1 MFRTPGFMGRT
12 GPILLV
18 AALLAFLPACE
29 HITGPGDD
37 PSPPQ
42 QITELPRDLTA
53 AEVEAIQASNAFGFE
68 LLGQIL
74 DQEPGSTVFLSPF
87 SASMAL
93 GMTLNG
99 ADGHTFDEMRSA
111 LRFDGMSEEEIN
123 ASYRDL
129 LELLGGLDPD
139 VELAVGNSIWHRQEL
154 ALRSSFQERVESYF
168 DARVQGLDFSA
179 PGAAG
184 TINDWVRDA
193 TRNRIEE
200 IVDDPIDPNIIAY
213 LINAVYFNAGWREPF
228 DPELTRSETFHP
240 LEGNPEPVQMM
251 IRDDTLR
258 YYAQVDGYQA
268 VDLPY
273 AGGAFSMTVVVP
285 DENYG
290 IHRLSDELDAN
301 AWGDLT
307 DNLTTTRVQ
316 LWLPR
321 FEIEWDGVLN
331 DPLAAMGMPGAF
343 QPGADF
349 SRMFEAADP
358 WIDEVKQKSF
368 VRVDEEGTEAAAVTS
383 VSMATSMPPLVRAD
397 RPFLFAIRERLS
409 GAILFVGAV
418 LETPPA
424 PSS

>member
-1 MFRTPGFMGRT
+1 MFRTPGFLGRT
-12 GPILLV
+12 GPTLLA
-18 AALLAFLPACE
+18 AALLAILPACE
-29 HITGPGDD
+29 QITGPGDD

-53 AEVEAIQASNAFGFE
+53 AEVEAIQASNTFGFE
-68 LLGQIL
+68 LLRQVL
-74 DQEPGSTVFLSPF
+74 DEEPGATVFLSPF

-99 ADGHTFDEMRSA
+99 ADGQTFDEMRTA
-111 LRFDGMSEEEIN
+111 LRLEGMSEEEIN

-139 VELAVGNSIWHRQEL
+139 VELAVANSIWHRQEL
-154 ALRSSFQERVESYF
+154 ALRSSFRERVESYF
-168 DARVQGLDFSA
+168 DARVQDLDFSA
-179 PGAAG
+179 PDAAG

-200 IVDDPIDPNIIAY
+200 IVDDPIDFNIVAY
-213 LINAVYFNAGWREPF
+213 LINAVYFNAGWRQPF

-240 LEGNPEPVQMM
+240 VEGSPEPVQMM

-273 AGGAFSMTVVVP
+273 AGGAFAMTVAVP
-285 DENYG
+285 AEDYG
-290 IHRLSDELDAN
+290 IHRLIEELDAN

-307 DNLTTTRVQ
+307 GNFATTRVQ

-321 FEIEWDGVLN
+321 FELEWDGVLN

-358 WIDEVKQKSF
+358 WIDEVRQKSF

-409 GAILFVGAV
+409 GTILFVGAV

>member
-1 MFRTPGFMGRT
+1 MLPVPHRPLGR
-12 GPILLV
+12 GLPILF
-18 AALLAFLPACE
+18 AALFVAVLPGCE
-29 HITGPGDD
+29 FITGPGDD
-37 PSPPQ
+37 PSPPV
-42 QITELPRDLTA
+42 QITELPRDLTT
-53 AEVEAIQASNAFGFE
+53 AEVEAIHASNAFGFD
-68 LLGQIL
+68 LLGQVL

-99 ADGHTFDEMRSA
+99 ADRHTFDEMRTA
-111 LRFDGMSEEEIN
+111 LRFGNLSEVEIN

-129 LELLGGLDPD
+129 LELLTGLDPD

-154 ALRSSFQERVESYF
+154 ALRSSFRERVESHF
-168 DARVQGLDFSA
+168 GARVQGLDFSA

-200 IVDDPIDPNIIAY
+200 IVDDPIDPNVIAY
-213 LINAVYFNAGWREPF
+213 LINAVYFNAGWRETF
-228 DPELTRSETFHP
+228 DPDLTRTESFHP
-240 LEGNPEPVQMM
+240 VDGGPEPVQMM

-258 YYAQVDGYQA
+258 YAQEESYQA

-273 AGGAFSMTVVVP
+273 AGGAFAMTVVVP
-285 DENYG
+285 TEDSS
-290 IHRLSDELDAN
+290 IHRLIQEMDADRWN
-301 AWGDLT
+301 GIT
-307 DNLTTTRVQ
+307 DRLATTRVQ

-321 FEIEWDGVLN
+321 FELEWEGVLN

-349 SRMFEAADP
+349 SRMFEATDP

-409 GAILFVGAV
+409 GTILFVGAV

>member
-1 MFRTPGFMGRT
+1 MFRTPRPLGHA
-12 GPILLV
+12 GPILL
-18 AALLAFLPACE
+18 AAVLLAILPACE
-29 HITGPGDD
+29 QITGPGDD

-53 AEVEAIQASNAFGFE
+53 AEVEAIEASNAFGFE
-68 LLGQIL
+68 LLRQIL
-74 DQEPGSTVFLSPF
+74 DQEPGATVFLSPF

-99 ADGHTFDEMRSA
+99 ADGHTFDEMRTA

-129 LELLGGLDPD
+129 LELLSGLDPD

-154 ALRSSFQERVESYF
+154 ALRSSFRDRVESYF
-168 DARVQGLDFSA
+168 DARVEGLDF
-179 PGAAG
+179 GASDAAR

-200 IVDDPIDPNIIAY
+200 IVDDPIDPNVIAY
-213 LINAVYFNAGWREPF
+213 LINAVYFNAGWRQPF
-228 DPELTRSETFHP
+228 DPESTRSETFHP
-240 LEGNPEPVQMM
+240 LEGSPEPVQMM

-258 YYAQVDGYQA
+258 YAQGESYRA

-273 AGGAFSMTVVVP
+273 AGDAFAMTVVVP
-285 DENYG
+285 TEDSNILRLVDEMDAEAW
-290 IHRLSDELDAN
+290 REL
-301 AWGDLT
+301 T
-307 DNLTTTRVQ
+307 SRFTTTRVQ

-321 FEIEWDGVLN
+321 FELEWEGTLN

-349 SRMFEAADP
+349 SRMFEATDP

-383 VSMATSMPPLVRAD
+383 VSMATSLPPQVQAD
-397 RPFLFAIRERLS
+397 RPFVFAIRERLS
-409 GAILFVGAV
+409 GSILFVGAV

-424 PSS
+424 PSN